1 MDCSSLSDDHFK
13 VDKKSGAKIP
23 QMKKKLLDA
32 LVKGNVVQDYLDFFV
47 KHVGAVQ
54 SPRNHALY
62 LVWTAEGFDNDKDVW
77 PIPSTCLKYFSIA
90 VAPNCEEVWDSHGAG
105 AVLVDMAKHKKAIQD
120 DIAST
125 GTVSGATLK
134 SCGHRVFAKVFR
146 EEGAEAYLP
155 RIDARAIAEFYEK
168 ANPSKASTLSSPK
181 RKTSAPSPKRKAPT
195 PSPAPQKTP
204 TATTTTSDGR
214 DSVSRLSSD
223 GVSVTPLSRRE
234 DTVVETVPVEER
246 PKKKARRPKG
256 SEDAVRDLVVCG
268 SAPSTILDY
277 RNGQQAF
284 LDTLSKFLPE
294 VTFSGADKDEIVLNT
309 KRDWINSFSVAN
321 DGYNVLTED
330 EVANVLSS
338 RIKVKSYPPMAVK
351 NRGHPVS
358 KSDEKRCTF
367 SMAGMDPSVGN
378 GDGEGDDEDSDYD
391 EDGMEISDEARIHMV
406 QAIVKAI
413 VIPLCSSSSYSPDAK
428 NGENGE
434 TEGEEPVWFQSIARE
449 LVANAGL
456 PIERILSSPETI
468 RHFFDVLMKQEDV
481 RTSIA
486 QLYLQHKMAGL
497 VNHHICG

>member
-1 MDCSSLSDDHFK
+1 MYAKPVPVDCSSLSDDHFK
-13 VDKKSGAKIP
+13 VDKKSGTKIP

-32 LVKGNVVQDYLDFFV
+32 LIKGEVVQDYLDFFV

-77 PIPSTCLKYFSIA
+77 SVPSTCLKYFSIA
-90 VAPNCEEVWDSHGAG
+90 VAPNCEEVWDWHGAG
-105 AVLVDMAKHKKAIQD
+105 AVLVDMAGHKKAIQE
-120 DIAST
+120 DIATT
-125 GTVSGATLK
+125 GTVSEATLK

-146 EEGAEAYLP
+146 EEGGEAYLP
-155 RIDARAIAEFYEK
+155 RIDARAIVDFYEK
-168 ANPSKASTLSSPK
+168 ANPSKAS
-181 RKTSAPSPKRKAPT
+181 APSPKHKAPA

-204 TATTTTSDGR
+204 TATTPTSDGQ
-214 DSVSRLSSD
+214 DTLPQPSSD
-223 GVSVTPLSRRE
+223 VGSVTPLSGRE
-234 DTVVETVPVEER
+234 DTVVETVPVAER
-246 PKKKARRPKG
+246 PKKKTRRPNG

-330 EVANVLSS
+330 EVANILSS

-367 SMAGMDPSVGN
+367 SMAGMDPSVGD

-391 EDGMEISDEARIHMV
+391 EDGMEISDEARIQMV

-413 VIPLCSSSSYSPDAK
+413 VIPLCSSSSPSSPDAK

-434 TEGEEPVWFQSIARE
+434 TEGEEPAWFQSIARE

-468 RHFFDVLMKQEDV
+468 QHFFNVLMKQEDV